1 MADADTSSLQSQQQT
16 QQWASLADRLNP
28 NRAAFDAKLKAS
40 WKSMSKKEKKKI
52 ISEDKK
58 AIAALKSRA
67 TSQSLPFIA
76 DSDDH
81 CETSHVAYM
90 HVAPILSYIATRIG
104 RESVNIYDPYY
115 CAGTVIQHLA
125 KLGFQN
131 VYNKPEDF
139 YQVIQEQ
146 RLPQHDVVVTNPPY
160 SGDHFERLLKFLCD
174 NDNNNNDKKKP
185 ALLLIPEHLSKK
197 KSIQQYLDNFFFLT
211 PPERYFYWTPEGL
224 RPKEE
229 KEDDVNDGEDAQ
241 NNKKQKKKKK
251 KKSKQHK
258 NLMLGSRNSPFASH
272 WFIRTDPVVSNE
284 EMISRIKRGEIQL
297 VDGCNV
303 YSRQEDIAQVNNFR
317 KRKGQE
323 VEVKNEG
330 SKGLEDEIEQNQ
342 HQEEGQRKRRRK
354 KKRVKKEDNIQ
365 AADGSNPFF

>member
-1 MADADTSSLQSQQQT
+1 
-16 QQWASLADRLNP
+16 
-28 NRAAFDAKLKAS
+28 
-40 WKSMSKKEKKKI
+40 MSKKRRKQI

-67 TSQSLPFIA
+67 TLQSFPFIV

-104 RESVNIYDPYY
+104 RKCSSTPKIYDPYY
-115 CAGTVIQHLA
+115 CAGTVIQHLN
-125 KLGFQN
+125 KLGFPN

-174 NDNNNNDKKKP
+174 TNTNSNNNDQKP

-197 KSIQQYLDNFFFLT
+197 KSIQQYLDKFFFLT

-224 RPKEE
+224 RPEE
-229 KEDDVNDGEDAQ
+229 EVDDGNDGEDLT
-241 NNKKQKKKKK
+241 NNKKQKKKKN

-284 EMISRIKRGEIQL
+284 EMISLIERGEIQL

-303 YSRQEDIAQVNNFR
+303 YSRQEDIVQGNNFR

-323 VEVKNEG
+323 VEEKSE
-330 SKGLEDEIEQNQ
+330 SREKEDEVEQQ
-342 HQEEGQRKRRRK
+342 RQEAGQQRKRRRK
-354 KKRVKKEDNIQ
+354 KKRGVKKEDKIQ

>member
-1 MADADTSSLQSQQQT
+1 MADTPK
-16 QQWASLADRLNP
+16 QWASLADRLNP
-28 NRAAFDAKLKAS
+28 NRAAFDANLKAS

-67 TSQSLPFIA
+67 TSQSLPFIV
-76 DSDDH
+76 DPDDH

-104 RESVNIYDPYY
+104 RKCSSTLKIYDPYY

-229 KEDDVNDGEDAQ
+229 EEEEDDNDGEDVTK
-241 NNKKQKKKKK
+241 NKRQKKKKN

-303 YSRQEDIAQVNNFR
+303 YSRQEDIVQVNSFR
-317 KRKGQE
+317 KRKEQE
-323 VEVKNEG
+323 VEVKNEC
-330 SKGLEDEIEQNQ
+330 SQEKEVEVEQHQ

-354 KKRVKKEDNIQ
+354 KKRVKKEDKIQ

>member
-1 MADADTSSLQSQQQT
+1 
-16 QQWASLADRLNP
+16 
-28 NRAAFDAKLKAS
+28 
-40 WKSMSKKEKKKI
+40 MSKKEKKKI

-104 RESVNIYDPYY
+104 RECSSSTLKIYDPYY

-146 RLPQHDVVVTNPPY
+146 RLPHHDVVVTNPPY

-174 NDNNNNDKKKP
+174 NDNNNDKKKKP

-197 KSIQQYLDNFFFLT
+197 KSIQQYLDKFFFLT

-224 RPKEE
+224 RPNEE
-229 KEDDVNDGEDAQ
+229 KEDDVNDGEDVT
-241 NNKKQKKKKK
+241 NNKKQKKKKN
-251 KKSKQHK
+251 KKSRQHK
-258 NLMLGSRNSPFASH
+258 NLMLGSRNSPFVSH
-272 WFIRTDPVVSNE
+272 WFIRTDPVVPKE
-284 EMISRIKRGEIQL
+284 EMISLIERGEIQL

-303 YSRQEDIAQVNNFR
+303 YSRQEDIVQMNSFR

-323 VEVKNEG
+323 VVEVKNDSTTAE
-330 SKGLEDEIEQNQ
+330 KEDEIEQQ
-342 HQEEGQRKRRRK
+342 QSQEERQRKRRRK
-354 KKRVKKEDNIQ
+354 KKRAKKEDKIQ
-365 AADGSNPFF
+365 TSDGSNPFF